1 MNLRTILAIIA
12 ILAFRAS
19 VYEPYKI
26 PTGSMIP
33 TMLIGDFI
41 LVNKF
46 KYGFKLPFSHLK
58 DEAIYL
64 TGPHPVKRGDIIVFK
79 YPHDTNINYVKRV
92 VGIPG
97 DELEYINKTLYINGV
112 AQEKV
117 VHDGRI
123 IQKDMDVKYTGLNQ
137 STGDAYDFKFY
148 KVKTGD
154 VEHVIQ
160 IDDNMPDV
168 NNFDR
173 AMLGDTNKVIV
184 PDEQYVVI
192 GDNRDFSA
200 DSRYWGFVPFKHIK
214 GSAQAVWFA
223 VNLPFNWPWENIDN
237 PRYSFRP
244 WRIGTVLK

>member
-1 MNLRTILAIIA
+1 MNLKTIIAIIL

-19 VYEPYKI
+19 VFEPYKI

-41 LVNKF
+41 LVNKY
-46 KYGFKLPFSHLK
+46 KYGFKLPFSHVFK
-58 DEAIYL
+58 EDPIYL
-64 TGPHPVKRGDIIVFK
+64 TGPHPVKHGDIIVFK
-79 YPHDTNINYVKRV
+79 YPHQTSINYVKRV

-117 VHDGRI
+117 PHDGRI
-123 IQKDMDVKYTGLNQ
+123 ILKDMDKKYL
-137 STGDAYDFKFY
+137 DERMDFDFF
-148 KVKTGD
+148 KVQTGD

-160 IDDNMPDV
+160 IDKNQGDW
-168 NNFDR
+168 NNFDPSIFN
-173 AMLGDTNKVIV
+173 GEYKITV
-184 PDEQYVVI
+184 PKDQYVVI
-192 GDNRDFSA
+192 GDNRDYSA
-200 DSRYWGFVPFKHIK
+200 DSRSWGFVPFKHIK

-223 VNLPFNWPWENIDN
+223 VNLPFNFPWENIEN
-237 PRYSFRP
+237 PQYSFRP